1 MLSAG
6 ISRARYQGAAIGM
19 SSRVDAYQRRQR
31 WPGIGRVPCGQ
42 TPSRAAAVT
51 ESSVTKSVTSTPRA
65 TSPSVSR
72 LAIDSYGP

>member
-31 WPGIGRVPCGQ
+31 WAGHW
-42 TPSRAAAVT
+42 SRAV
-51 ESSVTKSVTSTPRA
+51 RA
-65 TSPSVSR
+65 D
-72 LAIDSYGP
+72 AIEGGRRHRVERDEKA